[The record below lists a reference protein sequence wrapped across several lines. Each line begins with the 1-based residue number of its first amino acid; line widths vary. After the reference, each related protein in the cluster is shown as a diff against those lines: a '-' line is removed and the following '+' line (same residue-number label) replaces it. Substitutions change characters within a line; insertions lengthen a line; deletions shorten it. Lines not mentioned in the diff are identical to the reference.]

1 MADTNDVKKETDRS
15 GEIFQDRL
23 TENESKARGSVRD
36 EAEHSKRLDPNIE
49 NVEPK
54 KP

>member
-1 MADTNDVKKETDRS
+1 MKDVKKETDRS
-15 GEIFQDRL
+15 GEIFQDAL

-36 EAEHSKRLDPNIE
+36 DEEHELHLDPDIE
-49 NVEPK
+49 NVEKK